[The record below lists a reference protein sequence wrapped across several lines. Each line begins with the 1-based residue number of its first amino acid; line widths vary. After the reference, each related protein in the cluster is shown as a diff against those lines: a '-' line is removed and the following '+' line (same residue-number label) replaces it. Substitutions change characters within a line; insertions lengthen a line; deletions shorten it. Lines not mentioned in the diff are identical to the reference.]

1 MLPLYFTLAAVFG
14 YLLGSIPFGLVITKA
29 AGLGDIRA
37 IGSGNIGATNVLRT
51 GRKDLA
57 LATLLL
63 DAGKA
68 GIALLIARAVAGDD
82 NLYQVAIGL
91 TAGAAAFIGHCFPV
105 WLKFNGGKGVATFF
119 GVLFAGVW
127 PLGVISGIT
136 WLAVATMSRTSSLA
150 ALCAAAIAPIAALVA
165 GFSWSEIIFSAAI
178 AVLIF
183 WRHSGNI
190 ARIIAGTEPRIGDK
204 KAAAAEEAPSEPAAT
219 PAPAPVIVEPTA
231 EPEPVAPTLP
241 VAEEAPELAPVI
253 EEVASEPEPIA
264 FAPPEPEPA
273 PPEPTPV
280 DPTPAGSPTMIE
292 DVVPEPEPIA
302 HAAPE
307 PEPVAPAL
315 AEAAP
320 EPATPAEPK
329 PEA

>member
-1 MLPLYFTLAAVFG
+1 VSPLYFTLAAVFG
-14 YLLGSIPFGLVITKA
+14 YLLGSIPFGLVIVKA

-82 NLYQVAIGL
+82 NPYQVAIGL

-136 WLAVATMSRTSSLA
+136 WLAVATMFRMSSLA

-165 GFSWSEIIFSAAI
+165 GFSWAEIIFSAAI

-183 WRHSGNI
+183 WRHSANI
-190 ARIIAGTEPRIGDK
+190 SRIIAGTEPRIGDK
-204 KAAAAEEAPSEPAAT
+204 KAPTEEAPQPPEPVAT
-219 PAPAPVIVEPTA
+219 PAPDPVTFDVA
-231 EPEPVAPTLP
+231 PEPIAPTS
-241 VAEEAPELAPVI
+241 VVPETAPVI
-253 EEVASEPEPIA
+253 EEPAPEPIA
-264 FAPPEPEPA
+264 AA

-280 DPTPAGSPTMIE
+280 DPTPAASAPVIE
-292 DVVPEPEPIA
+292 E
-302 HAAPE
+302 AAPE
-307 PEPVAPAL
+307 PEPAPV
-315 AEAAP
+315 EP
-320 EPATPAEPK
+320 EPITPEPEQATPEIAAPAEPK
-329 PEA
+329 PET

>member
-82 NLYQVAIGL
+82 NPYQVAIGL

-136 WLAVATMSRTSSLA
+136 WLAVATMFRMSSLA

-165 GFSWSEIIFSAAI
+165 GFSWAEIIFSAAI

-183 WRHSGNI
+183 WRHSANI
-190 ARIIAGTEPRIGDK
+190 SRIIAGTEPRIGDK
-204 KAAAAEEAPSEPAAT
+204 KAAAAEETPQAPATT
-219 PAPAPVIVEPTA
+219 PAPAPVIVQPTSDA
-231 EPEPVAPTLP
+231 EPVAPTP
-241 VAEEAPELAPVI
+241 AVAEEAAPG
-253 EEVASEPEPIA
+253 PEPI
-264 FAPPEPEPA
+264 EPA
-273 PPEPTPV
+273 
-280 DPTPAGSPTMIE
+280 A
-292 DVVPEPEPIA
+292 
-302 HAAPE
+302 
-307 PEPVAPAL
+307 
-315 AEAAP
+315 AEATL

>member
-1 MLPLYFTLAAVFG
+1 MSPLYFTLAAVFG
-14 YLLGSIPFGLVITKA
+14 YLLGSIPFGLVIVKA
-29 AGLGDIRA
+29 AGLGDIRD

-82 NLYQVAIGL
+82 NPNQIAIGL
-91 TAGAAAFIGHCFPV
+91 TAGAAAFIGHCFPI

-136 WLAVATMSRTSSLA
+136 WLAVATMFRMSSLA
-150 ALCAAAIAPIAALVA
+150 ALCAAAVAPIAALVA
-165 GFSWSEIIFSAAI
+165 GFSWAEIIFSAAI

-183 WRHSGNI
+183 WRHSANI
-190 ARIIAGTEPRIGDK
+190 SRILAGTEPRIGDK
-204 KAAAAEEAPSEPAAT
+204 KAAPVEET
-219 PAPAPVIVEPTA
+219 
-231 EPEPVAPTLP
+231 
-241 VAEEAPELAPVI
+241 LAPMI
-253 EEVASEPEPIA
+253 VATAPEPIA
-264 FAPPEPEPA
+264 PAPPAPIVEAEPA
-273 PPEPTPV
+273 PIAQ
-280 DPTPAGSPTMIE
+280 TPAVT
-292 DVVPEPEPIA
+292 
-302 HAAPE
+302 
-307 PEPVAPAL
+307 
-315 AEAAP
+315 EAAP
-320 EPATPAEPK
+320 EPASPAEPK

>member
-68 GIALLIARAVAGDD
+68 GIALLIARWLSEG
-82 NLYQVAIGL
+82 LPQQTLIEL
-91 TAGAAAFIGHCFPV
+91 TAGTAAFVGHCFPI
-105 WLKFNGGKGVATFF
+105 WLKFKGGKGLATFF
-119 GVLFAGVW
+119 GLLFAGYW
-127 PLGVISGIT
+127 PLAMLAGAT
-136 WLAVATMSRTSSLA
+136 WLAIATIFRYSSLA
-150 ALCAAAIAPIAALVA
+150 GLITAAITPIAALVA
-165 GFSWSEIIFSAAI
+165 GLPEHAAFT
-178 AVLIF
+178 ALLAALIF
-183 WRHSGNI
+183 WRHRGNI
-190 ARIIAGTEPRIGDK
+190 ERLVAGAEPRIGDK

-241 VAEEAPELAPVI
+241 VAEAAPELAPVI

-292 DVVPEPEPIA
+292 DVAPEPEPIA

-315 AEAAP
+315 AEATP